1 MFATNGGEEDDEV
14 IVGGEVVVVVE
25 VEVDTTDVVIGASA
39 SDSGEEPSVRLLIEV
54 SVVVGSVVVA
64 AVLVNRFESI
74 AARRVVGG
82 DGQPESP
89 EIREPFGDELADRCE
104 PLGERN
110 EMRELLGD
118 VDLDLGP
125 SENEMR
131 ELLGDVDLDLGPSE
145 NVMRELLGDDGA
157 GDGVRTSGSSVSGG
171 MTIGGP
177 AGTYRTSIDER
188 TERIFMRFASVGM
201 ILPLPPVPPPPP
213 LPPVLLPLPPSAV
226 GLVGSSSVMTFSSER
241 VSSGSP
247 IERDES
253 GRTESL
259 EMERRRSLGFER
271 IFLMRLAAWR
281 SSRRLA
287 RESTRAGSG
296 SAIVDSDSV
305 SQSDE
310 SGERGETGADIGC
323 IE

>member
-1 MFATNGGEEDDEV
+1 MLATNGGEEDDEV

-25 VEVDTTDVVIGASA
+25 VEVDTADVVIGASA

-104 PLGERN
+104 PLGERI
-110 EMRELLGD
+110 
-118 VDLDLGP
+118 
-125 SENEMR
+125 EMR

>member
-1 MFATNGGEEDDEV
+1 MLATNGGEEDDEV

-104 PLGERN
+104 PLGERI
-110 EMRELLGD
+110 
-118 VDLDLGP
+118 
-125 SENEMR
+125 EMR